1 MLLLK
6 KKQNKQNKNKEIENF
21 GVSVGVEFVTWI

>member
-21 GVSVGVEFVTWI
+21 GVSVGVEFVT

>member
-6 KKQNKQNKNKEIENF
+6 KKKKKKQKKNTEIENF
-21 GVSVGVEFVTWI
+21 GVSVGVEFVT

>member
-21 GVSVGVEFVTWI
+21 GVSVGVEFVN